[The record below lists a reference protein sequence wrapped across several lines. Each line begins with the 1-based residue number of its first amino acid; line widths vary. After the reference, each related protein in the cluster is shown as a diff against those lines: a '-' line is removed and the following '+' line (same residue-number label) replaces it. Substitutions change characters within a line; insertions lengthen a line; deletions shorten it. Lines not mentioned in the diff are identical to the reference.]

1 MKIAILGTRGIPANY
16 GGFETFAEQCAVRL
30 ALRGHEVTVYG
41 RSHYVPGSLR
51 TYRDVRLVVLPTL
64 RWKYT
69 DTVVHTFLSVLHAL
83 PQRYDVLL
91 ICNAA
96 NSLFALF
103 PRIFRVP
110 VAVNVD
116 GIERRRKKWNWLGR
130 AYYAISERLS
140 LWFADA
146 IVTDAQVIERY
157 YRENYGARSIFIPY
171 GTVTEKPATT
181 ETLER
186 LGLSPGGYFLYVSR
200 LEPENNAHLVIQA
213 FERVRTGKRLVVV
226 GDAPYA
232 TRYIRQLKQ
241 TRDPRIL
248 LPGAIYGPGYRQL
261 QAHAFCYIHA
271 TEVGGSHPALIEA
284 MGQGNLI
291 VANGTPENAEVLSNT
306 GVLYRVNDVEDLARC
321 LQDAEDHPQVYA
333 TLRQAALHRAQ
344 ACYSWDKVVSEYEE
358 LLSGLVARRNTR
370 SVRSATLLSSSDDRR
385 NPPARSHR
393 QI

>member
-96 NSLFALF
+96 NSLFALI

-157 YRENYGARSIFIPY
+157 THITGRAPEVPLWG
-171 GTVTEKPATT
+171 
-181 ETLER
+181 
-186 LGLSPGGYFLYVSR
+186 LGLWISKVYYRTPDEASAVAGKLRARRIPCDVLALDGRATWDVQTRFDFRWDPQRFRDPAAALAKMKANAVRICVGEYPYVSVHS
-200 LEPENNAHLVIQA
+200 HLFRELA
-213 FERVRTGKRLVVV
+213 GKRYLLKAAS
-226 GDAPYA
+226 GEPYVLRWDTAAA
-232 TRYIRQLKQ
+232 TS
-241 TRDPRIL
+241 P
-248 LPGAIYGPGYRQL
+248 
-261 QAHAFCYIHA
+261 F
-271 TEVGGSHPALIEA
+271 
-284 MGQGNLI
+284 
-291 VANGTPENAEVLSNT
+291 
-306 GVLYRVNDVEDLARC
+306 NDVLT
-321 LQDAEDHPQVYA
+321 
-333 TLRQAALHRAQ
+333 TLPDSGIVDFTNPAAFA
-344 ACYSWDKVVSEYEE
+344 W
-358 LLSGLVARRNTR
+358 
-370 SVRSATLLSSSDDRR
+370 
-385 NPPARSHR
+385 
-393 QI
+393 